1 MTLHNDSLTQELHLL
16 ELLRKT
22 DLRETV
28 LWGFTQVGFIYCFHH
43 VRQRIQ
49 VCKNIAVKLLI
60 FCNVG
65 LPFFRSGLRIDG
77 GPFCPLIIRL
87 CASPSGCSF
96 SATSKLFLWPR
107 LRRLTDSSVR
117 RKVARFVAWPGSRD
131 GIGSGTGACL
141 RMLGF
146 RNAKSHIVCRPQLNL
161 NHNKKALWTWQTCD
175 KTSKL
180 TVLLCTLSLVSDS
193 DSEPDCITKE
203 QWHRSTKQCRHLR
216 SGIEARATDVVINP
230 KFWPHVAL
238 PFE

>member
-16 ELLRKT
+16 ELLQKT

-65 LPFFRSGLRIDG
+65 LPFFRFGLRIDG
-77 GPFCPLIIRL
+77 GPFCPRIIRL

-107 LRRLTDSSVR
+107 LRRLTYSSVR
-117 RKVARFVAWPGSRD
+117 RKLARFVAWPSSRD

-141 RMLGF
+141 RMLRF
-146 RNAKSHIVCRPQLNL
+146 RNAKSHISLPSTAEPQPQQERAVNMADLRQNQQIDCL
-161 NHNKKALWTWQTCD
+161 VVHSELGVGFRFWAGLHNKG
-175 KTSKL
+175 
-180 TVLLCTLSLVSDS
+180 TVASVN
-193 DSEPDCITKE
+193 
-203 QWHRSTKQCRHLR
+203 Q
-216 SGIEARATDVVINP
+216 AM
-230 KFWPHVAL
+230 
-238 PFE
+238 